1 MTASTGSNK
10 RIAKNTMMLYI
21 RMIFLMLISLYTSRV
36 VLQVLGVTDF
46 GIYNAVGGF
55 VSILAFIN
63 NSMSIAVQRYI
74 AYDLGRGNLQS
85 MNRIFNM
92 ALIIHGFIA
101 VAVAVLVESI
111 GYYFLTH
118 YMKFPAERFEA
129 AVWVFHFSVLACC
142 IRFLQVP
149 YNAVLISFERMNV
162 FAYLSI
168 IEGILN
174 LAIVYLLQIGTF
186 DKLELY
192 AVLTSGVAIL
202 LVFLYSLYCKIKV
215 KEIKLRW
222 MWDKSLFHQLLSF
235 ASWSAL
241 GEIAWATTGQG
252 VNVLLNIFF
261 GPVVNAARG
270 IAYQVLGAVTRFVQ
284 NFQTAVNPQI
294 IKRYASGDLKG
305 MWHLTGRST
314 CFSFY
319 LLFFLS
325 LPLFLR
331 MDYVLVL
338 WLGQEPPYLVVF
350 CRLVLI
356 GALTDVLSNLLA
368 TVVKAYGR
376 IRNYQFI
383 VSFVLM
389 LNLPVSYLF
398 LKLGAR
404 VESVFFIY
412 IAISLLL
419 FFIRLLLIRR
429 MMDFHVGS
437 YLGDVMRPA
446 FRVSL
451 LSIPVPLIGHL
462 YLDDDFVGLLC
473 VCLLSCLSVAAS
485 VYMAGLS
492 CSERKTLN
500 KKLACYIEKI
510 KKHHDV

>member
-1 MTASTGSNK
+1 
-10 RIAKNTMMLYI
+10 MLYI

-36 VLQVLGVTDF
+36 ILQVLGVTDF

-63 NSMSIAVQRYI
+63 SSMSIAVQRYLS
-74 AYDLGRGNLQS
+74 YDLGRGDMQS
-85 MNRIFNM
+85 LNRVFSM
-92 ALIIHGFIA
+92 ALIIHALIA
-101 VAVAVLVESI
+101 VVVAVLSESI

-118 YMKFPAERFEA
+118 YMKFPEERCEA

-149 YNAVLISFERMNV
+149 YNAVLISFERMSV

-174 LAIVYLLQIGTF
+174 LAIVYMLQIGTF

-192 AVLTSGVAIL
+192 AVLTAGVAIL
-202 LVFLYSLYCKIKV
+202 VVMIYALYCKLKV
-215 KEIKLRW
+215 KDIKLRW
-222 MWDKSLFHQLLSF
+222 IWDSNLFRQLWGF

-241 GEIAWATTGQG
+241 GEIAWAATGQG

-294 IKRYASGDLKG
+294 IKRYASGDMEG
-305 MWHLTGRST
+305 MRYLTGRST

-319 LLFFLS
+319 LLLFLT

-338 WLGQEPPYLVVF
+338 WLGQEPPYLAIF

-368 TVVKAYGR
+368 TVVKAYGQ
-376 IRNYQFI
+376 IRNYQLA
-383 VSFVLM
+383 VSFILM
-389 LNLPVSYLF
+389 LNLPVSYLS
-398 LKLGAR
+398 LKLGAS
-404 VESVFFIY
+404 VESVFIVY

-419 FFIRLLLIRR
+419 FFIRLLLIHR
-429 MMDFHVGS
+429 MMDFHVGK
-437 YLGDVMRPA
+437 YLREVAGSA
-446 FRVSL
+446 IRVSA
-451 LSIPVPLIGHL
+451 LSVPLPLVAHI
-462 YLDDDFVGLLC
+462 YLKYDLIGLLG
-473 VCLLSCLSVAAS
+473 VCLLSSLSVAAA
-485 VYMAGLS
+485 VYVTGLS
-492 CSERKTLN
+492 RTERKNINAKFALN
-500 KKLACYIEKI
+500 IQKI
-510 KKHHDV
+510 KKRHGA